1 MVSLHT
7 FRPLARPIRV
17 VLRWQLI
24 ATAILALAAAIAW
37 GVDGFTSAALGGI
50 VNVVAGWV
58 YGWRAAQGSNGT
70 AGDALR
76 TMLRAEAFKI
86 LLIVIQLWLVLAF
99 YGDIVVVAFFAAFV
113 VTVGVFAAAITV
125 RDTEENKTSRPAG
138 GQ

>member
-1 MVSLHT
+1 MVSLRV

-17 VLRWQLI
+17 VLRWQLVV
-24 ATAILALAAAIAW
+24 TAILALVAAIAW
-37 GVDGFTSAALGGI
+37 GADGFISAALGGML
-50 VNVVAGWV
+50 NVVAGWV
-58 YGWRAAQGSNGT
+58 YGWRVSQGSSGT

-86 LLIVIQLWLVLAF
+86 LLIMTQLWLVLAF
-99 YGDIVVVAFFAAFV
+99 YRDIVVVAFFAAFV

>member
-1 MVSLHT
+1 MVSLRA
-7 FRPLARPIRV
+7 FRPPARPIRV

-24 ATAILALAAAIAW
+24 ATGSLGLAAAIPW
-37 GVDGFTSAALGGI
+37 GADGFISAALGGI
-50 VNVVAGWV
+50 LNVVAGWV
-58 YGWRAAQGSNGT
+58 YGWRVAQGANGT
-70 AGDALR
+70 AGEALR

-99 YGDIVVVAFFAAFV
+99 YRDIVVVAFFAAFV
-113 VTVGVFAAAITV
+113 VTVGVFAAAIAV